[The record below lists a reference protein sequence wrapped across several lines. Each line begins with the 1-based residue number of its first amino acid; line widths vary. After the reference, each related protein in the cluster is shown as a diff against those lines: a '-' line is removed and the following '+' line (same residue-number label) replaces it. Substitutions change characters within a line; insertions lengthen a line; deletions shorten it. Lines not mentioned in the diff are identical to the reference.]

1 MKRVTLEKRES
12 LGFIHLDDG
21 KANAIQEELL
31 TQLDVALE
39 SCERD
44 PDLRAV
50 VLAGRDGFF
59 SAGLDMKLMPQLA
72 DPELRATLNHLADT
86 STRLQTFPKPVVAA
100 ITGHAIAGGAVF
112 ALCCDVRVAAEGT
125 YRIGLS
131 EVAIGIPLPS
141 FILNVARSALP
152 ASAIGPVCL
161 HGTLLPPEEALRTGV
176 VQEVGPLEQVRERAA
191 AQARRLA
198 QLKPAAY
205 QSTKKRL
212 RAADAERARAAFAD
226 EVDEFLR
233 AFRTASPSR

>member
-1 MKRVTLEKRES
+1 MKRVTLEKNDN
-12 LGFIHLDDG
+12 LGWIHLDDG

-39 SCERD
+39 ACERD

-50 VLAGRDGFF
+50 VLSGRDGFF
-59 SAGLDMKLMPQLA
+59 SAGLDMKLMPSLGDA
-72 DPELRATLNHLADT
+72 ELRATLFHLADT
-86 STRLQTFPKPVVAA
+86 ATRLFTFPKPIVAA

-112 ALCCDVRVAAEGT
+112 ALCADIRVAAEGT

-141 FILNVARSALP
+141 FIINVARSVLP
-152 ASAIGPVCL
+152 ASAVTPVCL
-161 HGTLLPPEEALRTGV
+161 HGTLVPPEDALRTGI

-205 QSTKKRL
+205 LSTKKRL
-212 RAADAERARAAFAD
+212 RGPDADRARAAFEG

-233 AFRTASPSR
+233 AFRTANPR